1 MTAKHHIEQEI
12 KLTAPD
18 EPTLTQLLESPLVQS
33 VLERKDGPDQQR
45 FAAIYYDTPDWA
57 LRELRWSLR
66 TRFEAARHVCTL
78 KRGGK
83 ISKGLSSCEEIE
95 QAVSTEFESVGDIPP
110 GAIADAMLAHF
121 EAPSPLLP
129 RVETNMLRTKRIL
142 RIGDTRLEL
151 VTDAGYIAANA
162 RRLDLFEVELELLS
176 GDLQH
181 REVDAF
187 VRQLKEDFGLAF
199 SSQSKHKLGLMLYD

>member
-18 EPTLTQLLESPLVQS
+18 EPTLYQLLESPLVQS

-45 FAAIYYDTPDWA
+45 FTAIYYDTPDWA

-66 TRFEAARHVCTL
+66 TRFEAARHVGTL

-83 ISKGLSSCEEIE
+83 ISEGISSCEEIE
-95 QAVSTEFESVGDIPP
+95 QEIDAKFDSVGDIPP
-110 GAIADAMLAHF
+110 GEIARAMLAHF
-121 EAPSPLLP
+121 EAPTQLLP

-162 RRLDLFEVELELLS
+162 QRLNLFEVELELLG

-181 REVDAF
+181 DEVNAF
-187 VRQLKEDFGLAF
+187 VNRLKDDFGLRF
-199 SSQSKHKLGLMLYD
+199 SDQSKHKLGLMLYD